1 MLIEKDQ
8 FFLNIKRLICS
19 TFYKEEILKS
29 LKKDG
34 EYNMDVDAF
43 TFEDEDLAKVAAKQ
57 LLSNW
62 DEDDDV
68 RLKSVI
74 KDCLGVDVTR
84 VKRKRLLRIIRLSM

>member
-8 FFLNIKRLICS
+8 FFQNIRHLLTN
-19 TFYKEEILKS
+19 TFYKEEMLKS

-57 LLSNW
+57 ILNSW
-62 DEDDDV
+62 DDENDAK
-68 RLKSVI
+68 LKSVI
-74 KDCLGVDVTR
+74 HDCIGVDVQR
-84 VKRKRLLRIIRLSM
+84 VKRKRLLRIIRLSV

>member
-8 FFLNIKRLICS
+8 FFLNIKRLISS

-29 LKKDG
+29 LTNEG

-84 VKRKRLLRIIRLSM
+84 VKRKRLLRIIRLSV